1 MLSLKL
7 LFFTDTHIRG
17 NTPKNRKDIFIDTV
31 ENKLLEITDIIK
43 EYNIDFLLHGGD
55 LFDRPDVSIT
65 IASKFAKILAKIQ
78 VPIYLISGNH
88 DIYGHNP
95 DTLNRTMLGLLDV
108 LGVIRI
114 IKNED
119 KIILEKDNIRVQL
132 TGQPYIYDI
141 DSTTNLDYYLV
152 KDVEPNVNYS
162 IHMVHGM
169 LLDKPFIKEVP
180 HTLIDDIKET
190 MADITL
196 SGHYH
201 AGFNTTKI
209 GNKYFINPGSMVR
222 IANSLR
228 EMERIPKVIL
238 IELKDD
244 IIIKEIPLKSALPG
258 EEVLD
263 RGEIEKNLFK
273 NERIIEFKQT
283 IDAALDFEKMDIN
296 EVLIEVSS
304 AEGVE
309 DKVKEEALRRI
320 ALSQM
325 KGLNGD

>member
-1 MLSLKL
+1 MLNLKL

-31 ENKLLEITDIIK
+31 ENKLLEITGIIK

-238 IELKDD
+238 IELIDD